1 MVTCP
6 DCHSAKGSTGLDGQ
20 GKTVFQAIS
29 RAQMSATRRLV
40 AMRRAGFSDND
51 ISVIVPGD
59 EAKHDPKIAL
69 DQAQT
74 NNQTMDQGAGIVAWI
89 VVGLVSGY
97 LASLVINKTGEGTL
111 RDIILG
117 VIGGIVGGI
126 LFRAIGGHGVTGF
139 NLGSILV
146 AFIGAVV
153 VLILYLQ

>member
-1 MVTCP
+1 
-6 DCHSAKGSTGLDGQ
+6 
-20 GKTVFQAIS
+20 
-29 RAQMSATRRLV
+29 
-40 AMRRAGFSDND
+40 
-51 ISVIVPGD
+51 
-59 EAKHDPKIAL
+59 
-69 DQAQT
+69 
-74 NNQTMDQGAGIVAWI
+74 MDQGAGIVAWI